1 MDSLQ
6 SYAPQGPNP
15 ELLQRR
21 RDVPCDAGQLLFHG
35 VPQESSGA
43 HRVVISCLAA
53 LMVRGGVGTG
63 RPKLGFA
70 PYGMEQGA
78 WLLVARIFERSKYP
92 NG

>member
-1 MDSLQ
+1 MI
-6 SYAPQGPNP
+6 
-15 ELLQRR
+15 
-21 RDVPCDAGQLLFHG
+21 H
-35 VPQESSGA
+35 
-43 HRVVISCLAA
+43 
-53 LMVRGGVGTG
+53 GGVGTG